1 MSEVWRAMQLWIRRR
16 KNMKATEFEPGEE
29 VTVNCDGVDVDG
41 VVRSSQAAKNL
52 VDVQVYKQG
61 HLKHCQIV
69 PFPPEQV
76 RSRNQKAA
84 SA

>member
-1 MSEVWRAMQLWIRRR
+1 MT
-16 KNMKATEFEPGEE
+16 MKATEFEAGDE

-41 VVRSSQAAKNL
+41 VVRTVQAAKNL

-61 HLKHCQIV
+61 HLKHGLTV

-76 RSRNQKAA
+76 KPRGKKAA